1 MRLMG
6 LDVGS
11 KTVGISVSDPLG
23 WTAQAVEIIPIDEE
37 EEVFGIDRVAELV
50 QEKQVGGF
58 VVGLPK
64 NMNNTEGPRVE
75 ASHHYGELL
84 KQRFP
89 DIPVDFQDERLTT
102 VEAHRMLV
110 EEADISRAKQK
121 KVIDE
126 VAATFILQSYLDRH
140 GKLVQLLK
148 WGIQM
153 SKQAQSDDQLI
164 TLIDEDGNEQL
175 FKELFTFDSD
185 DYGKSYIF
193 IYPADQENDDSV
205 DIQAY
210 IVADNQDGG
219 GQDLVP
225 IEDDQEWDM
234 VEQVLNTFLDNDG
247 HFQG

>member
-37 EEVFGIDRVAELV
+37 NEVFGIDRVAELV
-50 QEKQVGGF
+50 QKEQVAGF
-58 VVGLPK
+58 VIGLPK

-75 ASHHYGELL
+75 ASQHYGELL
-84 KQRFP
+84 QARFP
-89 DIPVDFQDERLTT
+89 DIPIDFQDERLTT

-140 GKLVQLLK
+140 GRLVAKLK
-148 WGIQM
+148 WGIIM
-153 SKQAQSDDQLI
+153 SKQQENNENLI

-193 IYPADQENDDSV
+193 IYPAEQENDESV

-210 IVADNQDGG
+210 IVTDNQDDD

-225 IEDDQEWDM
+225 IEDDKEWDM
-234 VEQVLNTFLDNDG
+234 VEEVLNTFLDNDG
-247 HFQG
+247 NFKA